1 MRNVIANAK
10 GACYELCVVVAIS
23 LVLGVFL
30 SACSGEG
37 GNFTNPNDEELA
49 ALSSA
54 EGQGSSSSKTNGSGN
69 SSGVTLSGASAESN
83 GSSSSEQDAEP
94 SSSENLPG
102 SSSDSADDV
111 ESSSG
116 ERDTSQNSAE
126 AKVMPSGTY
135 DCTKYKCVTTEYLNQ
150 KYFEAG
156 EYGEILD
163 ERDGQVYKTVQIEEQ
178 IWMAENLNYAIAK
191 GSYCYDKSDDN
202 CATYGRLYEWA
213 YAMDRT
219 MVGCGYGYNC
229 DLGTGNVQ
237 GVCPDG
243 WHVPTKSAWAKLFAA
258 VGGQSTAGTKLKA
271 TTLWEAE
278 EGFANEDAYGFSAL
292 SAGFMG
298 PIGTFNG
305 VGGYT
310 AFFWSATQYDNNHA
324 YNMYLSYDYGGAY
337 QDYYSK
343 SNSFSVRCL
352 KD

>member
-1 MRNVIANAK
+1 
-10 GACYELCVVVAIS
+10 
-23 LVLGVFL
+23 
-30 SACSGEG
+30 
-37 GNFTNPNDEELA
+37 
-49 ALSSA
+49 
-54 EGQGSSSSKTNGSGN
+54 
-69 SSGVTLSGASAESN
+69 
-83 GSSSSEQDAEP
+83 
-94 SSSENLPG
+94 
-102 SSSDSADDV
+102 
-111 ESSSG
+111 
-116 ERDTSQNSAE
+116 
-126 AKVMPSGTY
+126 
-135 DCTKYKCVTTEYLNQ
+135 
-150 KYFEAG
+150 
-156 EYGEILD
+156 
-163 ERDGQVYKTVQIEEQ
+163 
-178 IWMAENLNYAIAK
+178 MAENLNYAIAK

-243 WHVPTKSAWAKLFAA
+243 WHVPTKSEWEKLFAA